1 MIRWFG
7 RALLV
12 VTFLSAATSAIR
24 SAPAAS
30 LRSVAEPASSSAT
43 EISSRTSNRH
53 PHSHRVDHRPLRP
66 QYYERPYYYT
76 PYPYSVPAPFVF
88 GFGPWV
94 NSWQHFQIF

>member
-12 VTFLSAATSAIR
+12 LTFVLAAPIAK
-24 SAPAAS
+24 SAPATS
-30 LRSVAEPASSSAT
+30 LPSAAEPPSSSAT
-43 EISSRTSNRH
+43 DISSRRSSRH
-53 PHSHRVDHRPLRP
+53 PHAHHVDHRALRP
-66 QYYERPYYYT
+66 EYYERPYYYT

-94 NSWQHFQIF
+94 W